1 MTGSDRRCGVLVPLF
16 SAPSSRSWGC
26 GDIGDIAPLTRW
38 LSHGG
43 QRLLQLLPLNEMAA
57 GDCSPYSAMSASA
70 IDPIY
75 ISLADVPE
83 FVAAGGEASLAAV
96 DRQLLADLR
105 QSSRVPYGALRPLKL
120 RVLTSAFERFV
131 SNEWLPGTP
140 RAASL
145 AAYVQDEA
153 WWLDSYAMFRV
164 LHDREG
170 GRVWLEWPDT
180 FRQRDPDALARL
192 RTESWREMLF
202 YQYLQWTASVQW
214 VAARV
219 AARDAGVA
227 LFGDLPFMVDLHSA
241 DVWANQE
248 SFHLD
253 RSVGVPPDAFSATG
267 QDWGMPAYNWDALQA
282 SGFGWLRDRARR
294 GAQLFDGYR
303 VDHLVGFYRTYSR
316 RRSDREDARF
326 VPLEQL
332 DQLRLGEHVLGLF
345 RAAGSDVIAEDL
357 GVIPDFVRAS
367 LALLGVPGFRV
378 FRWERAWNEHGQP
391 FRDPTQY
398 PVVSVATTGTHD
410 TETLAVWWDG
420 AQEEERRAVLAIPSV
435 RHLTQDA
442 DLTWSPFN
450 PRVRDALLET
460 LCASA
465 SRIVILPV
473 QDVFGWYDR
482 INQPATVN
490 EANWTYRLPWPVDRL
505 DEQPEAR
512 ERQAALLAW
521 STKYARL

>member
-1 MTGSDRRCGVLVPLF
+1 MNHSVRRCGVLVPLF
-16 SAPSSRSWGC
+16 SAPSTRSWGC
-26 GDIGDIAPLTRW
+26 GEIGDIEPLAQW
-38 LSHGG
+38 LSAGG
-43 QRLLQLLPLNEMAA
+43 QRLLQLLPLNEMAP
-57 GDCSPYSAMSASA
+57 GDCSPYSAMSAAA

-83 FVAAGGEASLAAV
+83 FVAAGGEASLSHE
-96 DRQLLADLR
+96 DQRLLSDVR
-105 QSSRVPYGALRPLKL
+105 HSPRVPYSVLRPLKL
-120 RVLTSAFERFV
+120 RALTAAFERFLAH
-131 SNEWLPGTP
+131 EWTPGTA
-140 RAASL
+140 RAAALS
-145 AAYVQDEA
+145 AYVRDEA
-153 WWLDSYAMFRV
+153 WWLDAYVTFRV

-170 GRVWLEWPDT
+170 GRLWLDWPEPL
-180 FRQRDPDALARL
+180 RRREHDALARV
-192 RTESWREMLF
+192 RAESWRDMLF

-214 VAARV
+214 SAARR
-219 AARDAGVA
+219 AASDAGVA

-267 QDWGMPAYNWDALQA
+267 QDWGMPAYNWEALQTT
-282 SGFGWLRDRARR
+282 GFGWLRDRARR

-326 VPLEQL
+326 VPAEQP
-332 DQLRLGEHVLGLF
+332 DQLRLGEHVLELF
-345 RAAGSDVIAEDL
+345 RSAGAEVIAEDL

-378 FRWERAWNEHGQP
+378 FRWERAWHDAGQP
-391 FRDPTQY
+391 FRDPTEY

-410 TETLAVWWDG
+410 TEALAVWWD
-420 AQEEERRAVLAIPSV
+420 AAPEDERRAILAIPSV
-435 RHLTQDA
+435 RRLTHGA
-442 DLTWSPFN
+442 ELTWSPFN
-450 PRVRDALLET
+450 PHVRDALIEV

-482 INQPATVN
+482 INQPATVSD
-490 EANWTYRLPWPVDRL
+490 ANWTYRLPWPVDTL
-505 DEQPEAR
+505 DEQPEIGRAHV
-512 ERQAALLAW
+512 
-521 STKYARL
+521 

>member
-1 MTGSDRRCGVLVPLF
+1 MSASVRRCGLLVPLF

-26 GDIGDIAPLTRW
+26 GEIGDLAPLMQW
-38 LSHGG
+38 LAGGG
-43 QRLLQLLPLNEMAA
+43 QRLLQLLPLNEMAP

-83 FVAAGGEASLAAV
+83 FMAAGGETSLSAV
-96 DRQLLADLR
+96 DRQLLAEVR
-105 QSSRVPYGALRPLKL
+105 QAARVPYTVLRPLKL
-120 RVLTSAFERFV
+120 RALTAAYERFLHD
-131 SNEWLPGTP
+131 EWLPQTARGT
-140 RAASL
+140 AL
-145 AAYVQDEA
+145 AAYIRDEA
-153 WWLDSYAMFRV
+153 WWLDAYATFRV
-164 LHDREG
+164 LHEREG
-170 GRVWLEWPDT
+170 GRLWLEWPDA
-180 FRQRDPDALARL
+180 FARRDTDAIEHLCA
-192 RTESWREMLF
+192 ESWRERLF
-202 YQYLQWTASVQW
+202 YQYLQWTASTQW
-214 VAARV
+214 AAARQ
-219 AARDAGVA
+219 AAREADVA

-248 SFHLD
+248 SFQLD

-267 QDWGMPAYNWDALQA
+267 QDWGMPAYDWDALQA
-282 SGFGWLRDRARR
+282 TGFGWLHDRARR

-326 VPLEQL
+326 IPSEQP
-332 DQLRLGEHVLGLF
+332 DQLRLGERVLSVF
-345 RAAGSDVIAEDL
+345 RSGGADVIAEDL

-378 FRWERAWNEHGQP
+378 FRWERAWHEHGQP
-391 FRDPTQY
+391 FRDPSEY

-410 TETLAVWWDG
+410 TETLAVWWDSAG
-420 AQEEERRAVLAIPSV
+420 EEERRAILAIPSV
-435 RHLTQDA
+435 RRVTRDA
-442 DLTWSPFN
+442 DLTWAPFT
-450 PRVRDALLET
+450 PHVRDVLIEA

-482 INQPATVN
+482 INQPATVS
-490 EANWTYRLPWPVDRL
+490 EANWTYRLPWPVDTL
-505 DEQPEAR
+505 GDVPDAQ
-512 ERQAALLAW
+512 ERQLALRTW
-521 STKYARL
+521 SAKHARL